1 MERLRFVQKVGKMY
15 KIGEFSKLSKTTI
28 KTLRFYDEIGLFKP
42 SKVEENGYRMY
53 SVEDL
58 NTISTI
64 RELRSFGV
72 SIDDVKK
79 VLSGGDLA
87 GILIK
92 RYDDIESEIEKK
104 RSDLKTIGGIIAGL
118 KKGESMNKYEA
129 VEKTIPSFNVYYRH
143 GVIASMADILD
154 FILGAGAEAKKNN
167 PDIKCENYCYVT
179 YEADEYQENN
189 VELEYVEAVDKLGK
203 ESENVKFKTIPE
215 ITALCIEHK
224 GAYANLGDAY
234 AFALGFAKE
243 NGYTVCG
250 KIREVYIHG
259 CWDRTDEKD
268 YLVEIQIP
276 VRK

>member
-1 MERLRFVQKVGKMY
+1 MKTLDSPVGGVIKICSKVGKMY

-92 RYDDIESEIEKK
+92 RYDDIESEIEKNVPT
-104 RSDLKTIGGIIAGL
+104 LKQSA
-118 KKGESMNKYEA
+118 A
-129 VEKTIPSFNVYYRH
+129 
-143 GVIASMADILD
+143 
-154 FILGAGAEAKKNN
+154 
-167 PDIKCENYCYVT
+167 
-179 YEADEYQENN
+179 
-189 VELEYVEAVDKLGK
+189 
-203 ESENVKFKTIPE
+203 
-215 ITALCIEHK
+215 
-224 GAYANLGDAY
+224 
-234 AFALGFAKE
+234 
-243 NGYTVCG
+243 
-250 KIREVYIHG
+250 
-259 CWDRTDEKD
+259 
-268 YLVEIQIP
+268 
-276 VRK
+276 

>member
-1 MERLRFVQKVGKMY
+1 MY

-143 GVIASMADILD
+143 GVIASMTDILD

-167 PDIKCENYCYVT
+167 PDIKCE
-179 YEADEYQENN
+179 
-189 VELEYVEAVDKLGK
+189 
-203 ESENVKFKTIPE
+203 I
-215 ITALCIEHK
+215 
-224 GAYANLGDAY
+224 
-234 AFALGFAKE
+234 
-243 NGYTVCG
+243 
-250 KIREVYIHG
+250 
-259 CWDRTDEKD
+259 
-268 YLVEIQIP
+268 
-276 VRK
+276 

>member
-1 MERLRFVQKVGKMY
+1 MY

-118 KKGESMNKYEA
+118 KKGESMKKYEA

-143 GVIASMADILD
+143 GVIASMTDILD

-189 VELEYVEAVDKLGK
+189 VELNTSRRSINPAKKAKTLNSKRYPKSPRFASSTKARMQISATLMRLRWGLRKRTVIPFAARFAKCIYTAVGTEPMKKIIL
-203 ESENVKFKTIPE
+203 SKFKFPS
-215 ITALCIEHK
+215 K
-224 GAYANLGDAY
+224 S
-234 AFALGFAKE
+234 K
-243 NGYTVCG
+243 V
-250 KIREVYIHG
+250 
-259 CWDRTDEKD
+259 
-268 YLVEIQIP
+268 
-276 VRK
+276 

>member
-104 RSDLKTIGGIIAGL
+104 TFR
-118 KKGESMNKYEA
+118 
-129 VEKTIPSFNVYYRH
+129 P
-143 GVIASMADILD
+143 
-154 FILGAGAEAKKNN
+154 
-167 PDIKCENYCYVT
+167 
-179 YEADEYQENN
+179 
-189 VELEYVEAVDKLGK
+189 
-203 ESENVKFKTIPE
+203 
-215 ITALCIEHK
+215 
-224 GAYANLGDAY
+224 
-234 AFALGFAKE
+234 
-243 NGYTVCG
+243 
-250 KIREVYIHG
+250 
-259 CWDRTDEKD
+259 
-268 YLVEIQIP
+268 
-276 VRK
+276 